1 MTEGYIYCLSNA
13 SMPGIL
19 KVGMTERSPEIRLKE
34 ANTSDTWRPPNPYK
48 IEFAK
53 KVSNPIGKEKTLH
66 ALLERYAHR
75 INPRR
80 EFFTVSPEEV
90 CKFFDLIDGEVWT
103 ENKEIYYDDEHDEDN
118 PDIRTIT
125 KPYVG
130 RRGCRDMTK
139 CFYSGQRIRHT
150 IGTKTWIGH
159 YCVTKNAIMHDEIL
173 YSSLTKF
180 ATEHVRKDYN
190 PARASERDGWK
201 HCECEIDEKWVSTYC
216 LPFNKKYSSH
226 IRL

>member
-1 MTEGYIYCLSNA
+1 MTDGYIYCLSNT

-19 KVGMTERSPEIRLKE
+19 KVGMTERSPDIRLKE
-34 ANTSDTWRPPNPYK
+34 ANSSDTWRPPTPYK

-66 ALLERYAHR
+66 ALLELYTHR

-125 KPYVG
+125 KPYVV
-130 RRGCRDMTK
+130 RGCRDMTK
-139 CFYSGQRIRHT
+139 CFIDKQRIRHT
-150 IGTKTWIGH
+150 IGTKTWIGIYDYSKH
-159 YCVTKNAIMHDEIL
+159 AIIHDEIL

-180 ATEHVRKDYN
+180 ATAHALKDYN
-190 PARASERDGWK
+190 PTRTSERDGWK
-201 HCECEIDEKWVSTYC
+201 HCECEIEGKWVSTYC
-216 LPFNKKYSSH
+216 LPF
-226 IRL
+226 